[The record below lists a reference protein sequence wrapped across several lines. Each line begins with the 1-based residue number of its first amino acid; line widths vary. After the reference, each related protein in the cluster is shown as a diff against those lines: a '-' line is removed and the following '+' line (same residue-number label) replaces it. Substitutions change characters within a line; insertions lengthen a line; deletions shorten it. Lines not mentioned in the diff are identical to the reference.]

1 MQNNDLKSKVKD
13 IIVRALQIVPL
24 IVTVITV
31 VLCLVFI
38 IKNDISLRNI
48 DSLATYFTGSTFT
61 VAVMFIVIHVVK
73 SVALFVSPVILYT
86 LAGIVF
92 EDLWVALLVGFIGS
106 FLSLILPY
114 YLGKFLGMDAVN
126 TLKKRFK
133 AIEKIDGFAGEN
145 VFGIVFICKVGA
157 IMPSDLNSLVFGAMN
172 LPFGKYFLSSN
183 VSLLI
188 LDVLWTLLGA
198 KGSISDPLSYL
209 YILPAVIMAV
219 AGAIYMGRNVK
230 KKSVSEKETESE

>member
-1 MQNNDLKSKVKD
+1 MENNDNKSKVKD
-13 IIVRALQIVPL
+13 IIVKSLQIVPL
-24 IVTVITV
+24 VLTVLSV

-38 IKNDISLRNI
+38 IKNDISLKNI
-48 DSLATYFTGSTFT
+48 DSLASYFTGSTLT
-61 VAVMFIVIHVVK
+61 VAIMFIVIHVVK
-73 SVALFVSPVILYT
+73 SLALFVSPVILYT

-145 VFGIVFICKVGA
+145 VFGVVFICKVGA

-183 VSLLI
+183 ISLLI

-219 AGAIYMGRNVK
+219 AGAIYMGRNAKKNSEVK
-230 KKSVSEKETESE
+230 ADIKSE

>member
-1 MQNNDLKSKVKD
+1 MKENQSKFKALVVKS
-13 IIVRALQIVPL
+13 LQIVPL
-24 IVTVITV
+24 VLTVLTV

-38 IKNDISLRNI
+38 IKNDISLKNI
-48 DSLATYFTGSTFT
+48 DNLASYFSGSTLSI
-61 VAVMFIVIHVVK
+61 AIMFIVIHVVK
-73 SVALFVSPVILYT
+73 SAALFVSPVILYV
-86 LAGIVF
+86 LAGMVF
-92 EDLWVALLVGFIGS
+92 DNFWVALTVGFIGS

-133 AIEKIDGFAGEN
+133 AIEKIDGFTGEN
-145 VFGIVFICKVGA
+145 VFGVVFVCKVGA

-183 VSLLI
+183 ISLLI

-198 KGSISDPLSYL
+198 YGSVTNPVSYL
-209 YILPAVIMAV
+209 FVLPAVIMAV
-219 AGAIYMGRNVK
+219 AGMVYMGRNVSK
-230 KKSVSEKETESE
+230 KAPSETDNK

>member
-38 IKNDISLRNI
+38 IKNDITLKNI

-133 AIEKIDGFAGEN
+133 AIEKLDGFAGEN

-230 KKSVSEKETESE
+230 KKSESEKETESE